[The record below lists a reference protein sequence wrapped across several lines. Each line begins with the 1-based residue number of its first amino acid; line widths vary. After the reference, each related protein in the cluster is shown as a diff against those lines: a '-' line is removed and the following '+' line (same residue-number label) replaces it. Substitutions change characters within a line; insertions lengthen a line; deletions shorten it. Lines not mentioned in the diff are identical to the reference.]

1 MSARFSL
8 PSSWSLFR
16 SLVGIGVI
24 CAVLLVIAFKTTAPV
39 IAKKNEVYLQQSI
52 SAIFPNAVK
61 NVPYRQTQTGD
72 FQEQQKSGDLYAVYD
87 VQQQLLGFAIRAQ
100 GMGYQD
106 TIQLLYG
113 YSPRQQAVVGM
124 KILNS
129 RETPGLGDRTG
140 KDPQFLQNFEQL
152 SVALAADGQHLLHTI
167 VSVKAGTKTKPWQ
180 IDSISG
186 ATISSR
192 AVTDILRTSTEHWIP
207 ALAMHLEGF

>member
-1 MSARFSL
+1 
-8 PSSWSLFR
+8 
-16 SLVGIGVI
+16 VI
-24 CAVLLVIAFKTTAPV
+24 VFKATAPA
-39 IAKKNEVYLQQSI
+39 IAKKNEAFLQRSI
-52 SAIFPNAVK
+52 LAIFPNAAK
-61 NVPYRQTQTGD
+61 NVPYRQTATGK
-72 FQEQQKSGDLYAVYD
+72 FLAQKKNGDIYAVYD
-87 VQQQLLGFAIRAQ
+87 THQQLLGFAIKAQ

-140 KDPQFLQNFEQL
+140 KDPHFLQNFKHL
-152 SVALAADGQHLLHTI
+152 SVALAADQQHLLHTI
-167 VSVKAGTKTKPWQ
+167 VSVKSGSKTKPWQ

-192 AVTDILRTSTEHWIP
+192 AVTTIIRTSTEHWIP
-207 ALAMHLEGF
+207 ALANHIEDF

>member
-1 MSARFSL
+1 M
-8 PSSWSLFR
+8 FR
-16 SLVGIGVI
+16 ALVGIGVI
-24 CAVLLVIAFKTTAPV
+24 CAVLLVITSKTTAPM
-39 IAKKNEVYLQQSI
+39 IARKNEAFLQRSI

-72 FQEQQKSGDLYAVYD
+72 FQLQQKTGDIYAVYD
-87 VQQQLLGFAIRAQ
+87 ARQQLLGFAIKAQ

-113 YSPRQQAVVGM
+113 YSPQQQALVGM
-124 KILNS
+124 KILDS

-140 KDPQFLQNFEQL
+140 KDPRFLQNFNQL
-152 SVALAADGQHLLHTI
+152 PVALAPDGQRLLHTI
-167 VSVKAGTKTKPWQ
+167 VSVKSGSKTEAWQ

-192 AVTDILRTSTEHWIP
+192 AVTDIIRTSTEYWIP
-207 ALAMHLEGF
+207 ALANHLQAFRHG